1 MSTYENH
8 HLKPFTKIA
17 FLSFI
22 ILSGCTTFNAKQ
34 ELIQG
39 VPALHKEAMS
49 TVQIDAFQSG
59 LFKAS
64 NGIVIPYRILFPSDL
79 KQGQTYPLVLQL
91 HGSGGIGVDNIK
103 QVDRLAKSW
112 AMTDVRERYQTY
124 VLIPQF
130 PIRSAN
136 YGPNSPDQKAEAS
149 PALNAALELVED
161 FSAKNAVNKSRIY
174 ALGFSMGGSATWLSH
189 TIKPNLFAAIM
200 PISGIAPDDTYAT
213 NYQQLP
219 ILVLHGNA
227 DTENPITADRRFFN
241 AIKKVGSQ
249 QIRLREYEGLE
260 HQLPDDI
267 YPGFW
272 WRDWLFAQKRD

>member
-1 MSTYENH
+1 LGQLTLNT
-8 HLKPFTKIA
+8 LTKILFISSA
-17 FLSFI
+17 FLS
-22 ILSGCTTFNAKQ
+22 GCAISNVKQ

-39 VPALHKEAMS
+39 VPALHKEAMT
-49 TVQIDAFQSG
+49 TVQIDVFQSG

-79 KQGQTYPLVLQL
+79 KQGKTYPLVLQL
-91 HGSGGIGVDNIK
+91 HGSGEIGVDNIK

-112 AMTDVRERYQTY
+112 AMPDVRERYQTY
-124 VLIPQF
+124 VLVPQF

-136 YGPNSPDQKAEAS
+136 YGPTSPDQKAEAS
-149 PALNAALELVED
+149 PALHAALELLED
-161 FSAKNAVNKSRIY
+161 FTAKNAVNKSQIY

-189 TIKPNLFAAIM
+189 TIKPNLFAAMM
-200 PISGIAPDDTYAT
+200 PISGIAPDDAYAT

-219 ILVLHGNA
+219 VLVLHGNA

-249 QIRLREYEGLE
+249 QIRLREYEGLA

-267 YPGFW
+267 YSGFW